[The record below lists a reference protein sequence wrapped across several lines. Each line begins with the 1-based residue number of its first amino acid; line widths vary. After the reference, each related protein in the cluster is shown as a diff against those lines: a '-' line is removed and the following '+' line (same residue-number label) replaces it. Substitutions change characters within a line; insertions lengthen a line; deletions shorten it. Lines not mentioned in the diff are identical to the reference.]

1 MLINKINN
9 NKYNIFCQ
17 NISSNSIIKYGT
29 LDKNHKMKIEY
40 FNNKS
45 NNLSKLYKDLEK
57 LKIKYDKVDNYDVN
71 KTENI
76 DLDITDT
83 INESIILKNI
93 FANKKKKNQSLIN
106 DKIILRKSI
115 IKDKIDKIEN
125 QINLIN
131 NYTEELEYYSDT
143 IDILLNYYNNI
154 NDDKSILFD
163 NYMKIVN
170 NISIKNE
177 KKNLS
182 NICNICN
189 IEKNIKQID
198 KTLICINCGDVNNII
213 FDSDKINIKENQEA
227 LYKRS
232 NHLCELL
239 NQFQGKE
246 STEIPQNII
255 DDILKELKK
264 IRFYD
269 LNNIDSKI
277 LKKIL

>member
-1 MLINKINN
+1 
-9 NKYNIFCQ
+9 
-17 NISSNSIIKYGT
+17 
-29 LDKNHKMKIEY
+29 
-40 FNNKS
+40 
-45 NNLSKLYKDLEK
+45 
-57 LKIKYDKVDNYDVN
+57 
-71 KTENI
+71 
-76 DLDITDT
+76 
-83 INESIILKNI
+83 
-93 FANKKKKNQSLIN
+93 
-106 DKIILRKSI
+106 
-115 IKDKIDKIEN
+115 
-125 QINLIN
+125 
-131 NYTEELEYYSDT
+131 
-143 IDILLNYYNNI
+143 
-154 NDDKSILFD
+154 
-163 NYMKIVN
+163 MKIVN

-277 LKKIL
+277 LKKILKNLNYNKYYEHIPNIINKINGIQPPNIPRNIEEKIKLMFKQIQDPFTKYKPKNRKNLISYNYILHKIFQLIDMDEFLKYFPLLKSKEKLIEQDDIWKKICNELKWEFIPSI